1 MNDFKFPDPPGPQDL
16 SWYRR
21 VPPMYYWWGGTVVFL
36 GLTIIWLPS
45 QCVLNDLEVPERGN
59 PEENAYKNL
68 NQEKDLEFRE
78 DGLWYEIKSESPFT
92 GFADAYHPNGKIRSR
107 TNEPVSIP
115 AMAGPRYET
124 TGSKAPRN
132 PCLRTTVRGLRP
144 LA

>member
-1 MNDFKFPDPPGPQDL
+1 MKDFKFPDPPEPQDL

-92 GFADAYHPNGKIRSR
+92 GFADAYHSNGKIRSR
-107 TNEPVSIP
+107 T
-115 AMAGPRYET
+115 
-124 TGSKAPRN
+124 K
-132 PCLRTTVRGLRP
+132 VRDGLAYGLIQEWDENGTLLGTLFKDEFQR
-144 LA
+144 